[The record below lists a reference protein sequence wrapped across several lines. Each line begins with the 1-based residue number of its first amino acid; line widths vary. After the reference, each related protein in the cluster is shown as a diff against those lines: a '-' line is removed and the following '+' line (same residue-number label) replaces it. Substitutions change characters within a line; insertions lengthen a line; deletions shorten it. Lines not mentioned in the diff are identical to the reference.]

1 LTTISEQV
9 KLKALIV
16 DDEPLAR
23 ENMAMLLADHCP
35 EVEVV
40 GMAEGVA
47 EARNKIKDLQPQV
60 VFLDIRMPSGAEGFD
75 LLEQF
80 SDHPFLVVFV
90 TAFKDYAI
98 KAFNANAVHYIL
110 KPIDIDDLKSAV
122 TKLVQQAK
130 DHRLNRGLEQDY
142 AQRLD
147 ALANELK
154 QMGSP
159 KAKRI
164 AIHHSKG
171 IRLVSENEIVFVQA
185 EGNCSFIQLSDQSRI
200 LDTQTLKVYE
210 ELLNPLQF
218 LRVHRSYLI
227 NLEMVKEFLRFPS
240 PVIVMRGGHHIPV
253 SRQRLSDF
261 VSAISPT
268 Q

>member
-1 LTTISEQV
+1 LTTISQHV

-23 ENMAMLLADHCP
+23 ENLAMLIADYCP

-47 EARNKIKDLQPQV
+47 DARKKIKSLQPQV

-75 LLEQF
+75 LLEELN
-80 SDHPFLVVFV
+80 DHPFLVVFV

-110 KPIDIDDLKSAV
+110 KPIDIDDLKSAIA
-122 TKLVQQAK
+122 KLVQQAK
-130 DHRLNRGLEQDY
+130 DHKLNRGLEQDY

-147 ALANELK
+147 ALASELK
-154 QMGSP
+154 QMGSS

-210 ELLNPLQF
+210 ELLNPQQF

-227 NLEMVKEFLRFPS
+227 NLEMVKEFLRFPN
-240 PVIVMRGGHHIPV
+240 PTIVMRGGHQIPV

-261 VSAISPT
+261 VSAISST